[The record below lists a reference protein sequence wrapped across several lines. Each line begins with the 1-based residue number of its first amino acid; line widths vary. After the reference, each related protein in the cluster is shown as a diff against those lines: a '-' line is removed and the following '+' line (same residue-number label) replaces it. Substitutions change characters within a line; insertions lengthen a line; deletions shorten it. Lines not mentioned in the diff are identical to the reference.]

1 MAALIHI
8 DKLTRTY
15 GDRCVLDGISFDLQ
29 PGEVLGF
36 LGTNGA
42 GKSTTMQ
49 IICGTLAPSS
59 GEVTING
66 ANLQNDPVTAKS
78 HIGYLPETP
87 PLYSEMRVD
96 EYLAFCA
103 RLRKITP
110 NKIPQAITQV
120 KQRCGLESVGKRLI
134 ANLSKGYK
142 QRVGIAQAIIH
153 NPRVI
158 ILDEPTS
165 GLDPN
170 QIQEIRNLIKSLAS
184 QCGILIS
191 THILSEVQSICT
203 RVLILHQGDI
213 VYRGAITPDD
223 QHTLLVTLDGGSN
236 CDYLSE
242 LAGVCLV
249 EQVNKQQF
257 RIQLSDTTIAAD
269 IAHAIITHG
278 DRLHELRADH
288 SSLEQTF
295 SRLTL
300 EDRNQ

>member
-1 MAALIHI
+1 
-8 DKLTRTY
+8 
-15 GDRCVLDGISFDLQ
+15 
-29 PGEVLGF
+29 
-36 LGTNGA
+36 
-42 GKSTTMQ
+42 MQ
-49 IICGTLAPSS
+49 IICGTLAPNC
-59 GEVTING
+59 GVVMING
-66 ANLQNDPVTAKS
+66 ASLQNDPVTAKS

-103 RLRKITP
+103 RLRKIAP
-110 NKIPQAITQV
+110 DKIPHALTQV

-213 VYRGAITPDD
+213 VYRGAITPND
-223 QHTLLVTLDGGSN
+223 QHTLLITLDKGSN

-249 EQVNKQQF
+249 EQVNNQQF

-278 DRLHELRADH
+278 DRLHELRADQ